1 MVKIMQV
8 ILQTLLQD
16 EAVVQILCEWAV
28 SSQRSGEHRAMA
40 VAKLLE
46 KRQSDLI
53 SGEADAADEKD
64 SVSSANG
71 VPTGLPVFQPLLMR
85 FLDNDAP
92 ILGENAVIII
102 KLFKICKVTRYK
114 QK

>member
-1 MVKIMQV
+1 MNIIISTVYITLG
-8 ILQTLLQD
+8 ILILNDILDLSSFFQAAQQD

-46 KRQSDLI
+46 KRQNDLVT
-53 SGEADAADEKD
+53 GEADGPDEKD

-71 VPTGLPVFQPLLMR
+71 VLTGLPVFQTLLMK

-92 ILGENAVIII
+92 ILG
-102 KLFKICKVTRYK
+102 K
-114 QK
+114 

>member
-1 MVKIMQV
+1 MSIIIV
-8 ILQTLLQD
+8 IQRGYCQCGSLQTLLQD

-46 KRQSDLI
+46 KRQSDLM
-53 SGEADAADEKD
+53 SNETDAADEKD

-71 VPTGLPVFQPLLMR
+71 VPTGIPLFQPLLMR

-92 ILGENAVIII
+92 ILGEN
-102 KLFKICKVTRYK
+102 C
-114 QK
+114 